1 MKRKKT
7 ARIVWISIAAVLL
20 FAVGLICVQYLGLK
34 PILHVEFGE
43 PLPDPETVGKP
54 GDRYAEEYGA
64 LPIGDHVVKIVRHG
78 IPTPILVKV
87 RDTVAPT
94 AEPRE
99 QTIPYGAELTPDRF
113 ITHIRDASVVAV
125 SFSEPF
131 DFDRV
136 GDFPVTIVLK
146 DTAGNGS
153 AVESAVHIVA
163 VTEGIALE
171 AGAPVPKPEAFLIN
185 GVSAEL
191 ITPLT
196 EEMLHHVGEYPVR
209 FLLKNGQTVESK
221 LTVSDTVAPTGVGT
235 SLWIRPD
242 EPLLPEMLVTQA
254 QDETDLT
261 YTFALAPDTS
271 LMHAQNV
278 TVRMTDEGGNSTDVE
293 SSIAISRIEPTTI
306 EASSQP
312 LSPELLGTGEAFR
325 TDEPFIPDKPG
336 MYTVPVTIN
345 GKPDFVLVTVVDTTP
360 PTVTRIDA
368 GTRYTHHP
376 ASPDV
381 FFAAEDLSEATLSW
395 VAEPDW
401 ALPGE
406 QTVRIHTSDLYG
418 NAAEYEDVIELTAD
432 TEPPVL
438 YGVINRSGYVGEPIV
453 YLAEVYAE
461 DAVDGRVKVTVDSQ
475 VQPDKAGKYTV
486 VYIAEDASGNRTE
499 AECKFTL
506 VKATTSEEEVRE
518 LARGVIEQIITD
530 DMVKAEQLKAVFDY
544 VRGHVH
550 YTGDSDKSDWRKEA
564 ARGFKTGRGDCFTF
578 YSVTRALLDELGVE
592 DMSLTRLGARTRHYW
607 VIVNIGT
614 GWYHFDPTIAP
625 RHKHKCF
632 MWTNEQCKVKSYFWR
647 YDHTPYPDIATERF
661 DYDEVV
667 RMEKEGLLP

>member
-20 FAVGLICVQYLGLK
+20 LAVGLVCVQYIGLK

-43 PLPDPETVGKP
+43 PLPAPEALGRA
-54 GDRYAEEYGA
+54 GDRYAETYGV
-64 LPIGDHVVKIVRHG
+64 LPVGDHIVKIVHHG
-78 IPTPILVKV
+78 IPTPILVRV

-99 QTIPYGAELTPDRF
+99 RTIPYGTMVSPDKLLTR
-113 ITHIRDASVVAV
+113 IRDAGVVAV
-125 SFSEPF
+125 SFAESF

-136 GDFPVTIVLK
+136 GEFPVEIVLK
-146 DTAGNGS
+146 DAVGNTGT
-153 AVESAVHIVA
+153 VESAVHIVA

-171 AGAPVPKPEAFLIN
+171 AGAQVPKPEEFLIE
-185 GVSAEL
+185 GVKAEL
-191 ITPLT
+191 VSPLS

-209 FLLKNGQTVESK
+209 FRLKNGQTVETK
-221 LTVSDTVAPTGVGT
+221 LTVSDTVPPMGVGT

-242 EPLLPEMLVTQA
+242 EPLSPEMLVDQA
-254 QDETDLT
+254 NDETDLT
-261 YTFALAPDTS
+261 FTFVNAPDTS
-271 LMHAQNV
+271 LMHAQSV
-278 TVRMTDEGGNSTDVE
+278 TVRMTDEGGNSADVE
-293 SSIAISRIEPTTI
+293 SSIAISRIEPTTV
-306 EASSQP
+306 EASDQP
-312 LSPELLGTGEAFR
+312 LSPEMLKTGEAFS

-336 MYTVPVTIN
+336 MYTVPVTVDGN
-345 GKPDFVLVTVVDTTP
+345 PDFVLVTVVDTTP
-360 PTVTRIDA
+360 PTITRLDA
-368 GTRYTHHP
+368 GERYTHHTYT
-376 ASPDV
+376 PDV
-381 FFAAEDLSEATLSW
+381 FFAPEDISSAALSW
-395 VAEPDW
+395 IVEPDW
-401 ALPGE
+401 TAPGE
-406 QTVRIHTSDLYG
+406 QTVRVRARDLYG
-418 NAAEYEDVIELTAD
+418 NTAD
-432 TEPPVL
+432 CEEVITLSEDKEPPEL

-461 DAVDGRVKVTVDSQ
+461 DAVDGRVKVSVDSQ

-486 VYIAEDASGNRTE
+486 VYTAEDVSGNRTSM
-499 AECKFTL
+499 ECKFTL
-506 VKATTSEEEVRE
+506 VAATVSEEEVKA
-518 LARGVIEQIITD
+518 LAKSVIDTIITP
-530 DMVKAEQLKAVFDY
+530 DMVTAEKMKAVFDY

-550 YTGDSDKSDWRKEA
+550 YVGNSDKSDWRKEA

-592 DMSLTRLGARTRHYW
+592 YMSLTRLGGRTRHYW

-614 GWYHFDPTIAP
+614 GWYHFDPTVAP

-647 YDHTPYPDIATERF
+647 YDHSKYPDIATEPF

-667 RMEKEGLLP
+667 QLEKEGLLP

>member
-7 ARIVWISIAAVLL
+7 ARIVWIGIAAVLL
-20 FAVGLICVQYLGLK
+20 LAVGFVCVQYIGLK

-43 PLPDPETVGKP
+43 TLPAPETVGRP
-54 GDRYAEEYGA
+54 GDRYDRDYGA
-64 LPIGDHVVKIVRHG
+64 LPIGDHIVKIVRHG

-99 QTIPYGAELTPDRF
+99 RTIAYGMTLSPDKLVTR
-113 ITHIRDASVVAV
+113 IRDAGVVAV
-125 SFSEPF
+125 SFAEPF

-136 GDFPVTIVLK
+136 GDFPAEIVLK
-146 DTAGNGS
+146 DTAGNTS
-153 AVESAVHIVA
+153 TVESTVHIAA

-171 AGAPVPKPEAFLIN
+171 AGAQVPKPEEFLIE
-185 GVSAEL
+185 GVEAEL
-191 ITPLT
+191 VTPLT
-196 EEMLHHVGEYPVR
+196 EEMLHHVGEYPVQ
-209 FLLKNGQTVESK
+209 FLLKNGQTVETK
-221 LTVSDTVAPTGVGT
+221 LTVSDTVPPTGVGK

-242 EPLLPEMLVTQA
+242 EPLSPEMLVDQA
-254 QDETDLT
+254 SDETDLT
-261 YTFALAPDTS
+261 FTFVNAPDTS

-293 SSIAISRIEPTTI
+293 SAIAISRIEPTTV
-306 EASSQP
+306 EASDQP
-312 LSPELLGTGEAFR
+312 LSPEMLKTVEAFS

-336 MYTVPVTIN
+336 MYTVPVTI
-345 GKPDFVLVTVVDTTP
+345 GGEPDFVLVTVVDTTP
-360 PTVTRIDA
+360 PTIARLDA
-368 GTRYTHHP
+368 GERYTHHTY
-376 ASPDV
+376 APDV
-381 FFAAEDLSEATLSW
+381 FFAPEDISPATLSW
-395 VAEPDW
+395 IVEPDW
-401 ALPGE
+401 TAPGE
-406 QTVRIHTSDLYG
+406 QTVRVRARDLYG
-418 NAAEYEDVIELTAD
+418 NASDCEDVITLSED
-432 TEPPVL
+432 TEPPQL

-461 DAVDGRVKVTVDSQ
+461 DAVDGRVKVSVDSQ

-486 VYIAEDASGNRTE
+486 VYTAEDASGNRTST
-499 AECKFTL
+499 ECKFTL
-506 VKATTSEEEVRE
+506 VAATVSEEEVKA
-518 LARGVIEQIITD
+518 LAKSVIDTIITP
-530 DMVKAEQLKAVFDY
+530 DMVTAEKMKAVFDY

-550 YTGDSDKSDWRKEA
+550 YVGNSDKSDWRKEA

-592 DMSLTRLGARTRHYW
+592 YMSVTRLGGRTRHYW
-607 VIVNIGT
+607 VLVNIGT
-614 GWYHFDPTIAP
+614 GWYHYDPTIAP

-632 MWTNEQCKVKSYFWR
+632 MWTNAQCQVKPYFWR
-647 YDHTPYPDIATERF
+647 YEKSKYPDIATEKF